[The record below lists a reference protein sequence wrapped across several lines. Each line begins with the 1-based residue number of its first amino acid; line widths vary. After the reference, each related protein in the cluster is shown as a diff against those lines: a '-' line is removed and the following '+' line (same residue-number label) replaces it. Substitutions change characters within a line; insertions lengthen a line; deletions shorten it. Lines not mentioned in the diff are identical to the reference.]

1 MSCRSLAGRLLV
13 AAWLLLGWLLAGGA
27 HADVR
32 PITLETPASDAPVN
46 LLPAARLWHDAS
58 GERSINDFLLF
69 INALPDAQP
78 AGRRV
83 AGFAGIEAQ
92 DMPLGR
98 RNGALWVAVPLHNPG
113 APVLRHLVVSPPRL
127 ELLDAWLLTGPA
139 AGTVQAL
146 GRSGLSVPL
155 VQRPFSSD
163 AAAWALNVPS
173 GPATLVLRIQSRT
186 VLQPQLSLWQ
196 PQALSREWRMID
208 LLQGLELGALAL
220 TILFT
225 LVFALWLREFI
236 WVWYGAAC
244 LAVLVY
250 QACYNGH
257 AVLWL
262 WPAHPSWTLPAM
274 ALALVCAHVSVIVF
288 FLRFIPRQHVSSAGR
303 AGVIAIASL
312 SVLGF
317 LLVWLVDFQTGI
329 PWLEVSGFLQPL
341 VLPWLA
347 WQAWRRGDGP
357 SRFVL
362 LGFGLLDL
370 ASLLRTAVIWGWIQS
385 APWIENWLIPLAA
398 VLTSS
403 VLMLAMAD
411 RILQLLKAQVLEG
424 QQHEATLQERI
435 QEATRELVL
444 ARDKAESAVQFK
456 QRFLSRVSHDLR
468 TPLHTLIGNAGLARR
483 YLDQLPAQTPDDV
496 HERLLE
502 SIQAVQRSGSDMLQL
517 ADELLELARSQQ
529 GRLELSIVPTHLPD
543 VVQELASAARWQ
555 AQQQGNQL
563 LVHTDL
569 AVALVLLDGAR
580 VKQVLRNLLSNACAA
595 TQGGVIT
602 LGMCSSVARAGAGS
616 AVIEVW
622 VSDTGRGIEPA
633 ALARIFEPF
642 EQLDASRAT
651 GSSGLGL
658 FIAQQ
663 WVRLMGGELAVQSTP
678 GAGSVFS
685 WAMRVPVVAE
695 QPLLVL
701 PDSQVTP
708 SQRFAETVM
717 DEQPRLH
724 GHVLVVDDV
733 LEHRTLLSGELQNM
747 GLQVLQAQG
756 GLAAMALLQALP
768 DSMPVSR
775 VDLVLTDLNMPD
787 GDGHALLQWCRTH
800 RPGLAVVAISSS
812 HQAQA
817 LFDGD
822 LLKPAS
828 PAQLRHVL
836 QQLLPPPLDWLGLRR
851 LADSGDGLGV
861 DAWIARHRD
870 RLGDGPLARGV
881 LALGGSLQLA
891 ALVRWL
897 N

>member
-1 MSCRSLAGRLLV
+1 MSHASLMERSFSA
-13 AAWLLLGWLLAGGA
+13 
-27 HADVR
+27 
-32 PITLETPASDAPVN
+32 DAP
-46 LLPAARLWHDAS
+46 
-58 GERSINDFLLF
+58 
-69 INALPDAQP
+69 
-78 AGRRV
+78 
-83 AGFAGIEAQ
+83 
-92 DMPLGR
+92 
-98 RNGALWVAVPLHNPG
+98 
-113 APVLRHLVVSPPRL
+113 
-127 ELLDAWLLTGPA
+127 
-139 AGTVQAL
+139 
-146 GRSGLSVPL
+146 
-155 VQRPFSSD
+155 
-163 AAAWALNVPS
+163 AWALNLPS
-173 GPATLVLRIQSRT
+173 GPAALVLILLLTLVL
-186 VLQPQLSLWQ
+186 
-196 PQALSREWRMID
+196 
-208 LLQGLELGALAL
+208 
-220 TILFT
+220 
-225 LVFALWLREFI
+225 ALWLREFI
-236 WVWYGAAC
+236 WAWYGTTCVAM
-244 LAVLVY
+244 LGY
-250 QACYNGH
+250 QACANGH
-257 AVLWL
+257 AVLGL
-262 WPAHPSWTLPAM
+262 WSPHLSWMLPAM
-274 ALALVCAHVSVIVF
+274 ALVLVCAHVSVIVF
-288 FLRFIPRQHVSSAGR
+288 FLRCIPRPHVSSAGR

-312 SVLGF
+312 NVLGF
-317 LLVWLVDFQTGI
+317 LLVWLLDVQSGI
-329 PWLEVSGFLQPL
+329 PWLTVFGFLQP
-341 VLPWLA
+341 
-347 WQAWRRGDGP
+347 
-357 SRFVL
+357 F
-362 LGFGLLDL
+362 
-370 ASLLRTAVIWGWIQS
+370 
-385 APWIENWLIPLAA
+385 
-398 VLTSS
+398 

-424 QQHEATLQERI
+424 QQHEAMLQERI

-483 YLDQLPAQTPDDV
+483 YLDQLPPQTPDDV

-529 GRLELSIVPTHLPD
+529 GRLELSIAPTHLPD

-602 LGMCSSVARAGAGS
+602 LGMCSSAARAGAGS

-633 ALARIFEPF
+633 ALERIFEPF

-717 DEQPRLH
+717 DEHPALH

-733 LEHRTLLSGELQNM
+733 LEHRALLSGELQSM
-747 GLQVLQAQG
+747 GLQVLQAEG

-768 DSMPVSR
+768 DSAPVSR

-812 HQAQA
+812 PQA
-817 LFDGD
+817 LTLFEDH

-836 QQLLPPPLDWLGLRR
+836 QRLLPPPLDWLALRS